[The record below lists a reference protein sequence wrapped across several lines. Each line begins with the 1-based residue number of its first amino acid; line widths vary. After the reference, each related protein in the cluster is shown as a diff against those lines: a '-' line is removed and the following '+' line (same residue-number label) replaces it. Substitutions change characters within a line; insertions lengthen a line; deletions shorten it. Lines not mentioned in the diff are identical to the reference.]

1 MHRLMSVRRRP
12 VRRITLLAIVVLASI
27 AVPAHAAL
35 TAFGP
40 VAAATKFPAWYQDA
54 SGLQLAP
61 CPASTANCPVA
72 PAAGAVP
79 STYAN
84 AIGRFLSAGPAH
96 TGRVDLQEFI
106 AGVVAVPGGAIG
118 GVAQPVTEAK
128 LVITA
133 DGLDP
138 NSTYQVTYPYGTTT
152 IFTDA
157 TGAVP
162 HGKASVIDF
171 AGCPAVAGP
180 APPPCDFGLA
190 MGGVVGPFLRQD
202 PHVAPAPA
210 GFVGNSLI
218 AEPIV
223 GSPMG
228 TNYVQLDGPDAG
240 GRGINTIRTDKFF
253 VTGKLAPGAVITPLA
268 SGPLGTDLGS
278 TLTATTTTRTITI
291 SNDATVPLAISAITI
306 GGANAADFAIA
317 PTGTCPATG
326 GSVAPAPAAPGRCT
340 VDVAFTPSASG
351 PRSATLTVADNAASG
366 PVTVA
371 LSGTGITAPAVAA
384 PAAPAAAPAILA
396 PVAKVTARP
405 SHHRASRRHG
415 RRHHSHRHHRRH
427 RHR

>member
-54 SGLQLAP
+54 SGLKLAP

-157 TGAVP
+157 TGARIAGAAAGAAGAATAGAVMPVP
-162 HGKASVIDF
+162 DRATVTGPEAALSATVSVAERGPEALGVKATSTVQRPGA
-171 AGCPAVAGP
+171 AGAGATLPPVAGQVP
-180 APPPCDFGLA
+180 VGAMAKSAALAPPIVIALMASGTVASLEIVIVL
-190 MGGVVGPFLRQD
+190 VVV
-202 PHVAPAPA
+202 VA
-210 GFVGNSLI
+210 VSV
-218 AEPIV
+218 EPRSV
-223 GSPMG
+223 PSG
-228 TNYVQLDGPDAG
+228 
-240 GRGINTIRTDKFF
+240 
-253 VTGKLAPGAVITPLA
+253 PLA
-268 SGPLGTDLGS
+268 SGVMT
-278 TLTATTTTRTITI
+278 
-291 SNDATVPLAISAITI
+291 
-306 GGANAADFAIA
+306 
-317 PTGTCPATG
+317 
-326 GSVAPAPAAPGRCT
+326 APGASLPVTKNLSVRI
-340 VDVAFTPSASG
+340 VLMPRPPASG
-351 PRSATLTVADNAASG
+351 PSSWT
-366 PVTVA
+366 
-371 LSGTGITAPAVAA
+371 
-384 PAAPAAAPAILA
+384 
-396 PVAKVTARP
+396 
-405 SHHRASRRHG
+405 
-415 RRHHSHRHHRRH
+415 
-427 RHR
+427 